1 MEKIDS
7 FSDKYAFMS
16 NFSYSPMTFEGI
28 TVPTA
33 EHAFQ
38 MMKATTREM
47 MEFVAIAPT
56 ASQAK
61 SRGRGVKIRGDW
73 EQIKFDV
80 MYRIQQEKYKQNP
93 YIAAALILTGDAEL
107 EEGNWWHDNTWGNCK
122 CERCRDIE
130 GHNML
135 GNILMK
141 VRGELRNDQT
151 RSI

>member
-7 FSDKYAFMS
+7 FTDKYAFMS
-16 NFSYSPMTFEGI
+16 NFSYSPMEFEGI
-28 TVPTA
+28 SVPTA

-38 MMKATTREM
+38 MMKASTQDMREFIAM
-47 MEFVAIAPT
+47 APT

-73 EQIKFDV
+73 EQIKFDI
-80 MYRIQQEKYKQNP
+80 MYRIQLAKYRQNP
-93 YIAAALILTGDAEL
+93 HLLASLLATGDAEL
-107 EEGNWWHDNTWGNCK
+107 EEGNWWHDNIYGNCK

-130 GHNML
+130 GYNML

-141 VRGELRNDQT
+141 VRERLREEEN
-151 RSI
+151 

>member
-1 MEKIDS
+1 MEKEKIDS
-7 FSDKYAFMS
+7 FSGEYAFMS
-16 NFSYSPMTFEGI
+16 NFSYSPMEFEGI
-28 TVPTA
+28 SVPTA

-38 MMKATTREM
+38 MMKASTDDMRQ
-47 MEFVAIAPT
+47 FVAMAPT

-73 EQIKFDV
+73 EQIKFDI
-80 MYRIQQEKYKQNP
+80 MYRIQQEKYRQCP
-93 YIAAALILTGDAEL
+93 HLRTQLLATDDAEL
-107 EEGNWWHDNTWGNCK
+107 EEGNWWHDNIWGNCK

-141 VRGELRNDQT
+141 VRKELKQND
-151 RSI
+151 S

>member
-1 MEKIDS
+1 MEKINS
-7 FSDKYAFMS
+7 FTDKYAFMS
-16 NFSYSPMTFEGI
+16 NFSYSPMEFEGI
-28 TVPTA
+28 SVPTA

-38 MMKATTREM
+38 MMKASTQDMREFIAM
-47 MEFVAIAPT
+47 APT

-80 MYRIQQEKYKQNP
+80 MYRIQLAKYRQNP
-93 YIAAALILTGDAEL
+93 HLRVVLLATGDAEL

-122 CERCRDIE
+122 CEHCRDIE

-141 VRGELRNDQT
+141 VRKELREEEN
-151 RSI
+151 

>member
-7 FSDKYAFMS
+7 FTGEYAFMS
-16 NFSYSPMTFEGI
+16 NFSYSPMKFADI

-38 MMKATTREM
+38 MMKTTDRNM
-47 MEFVAIAPT
+47 REFVAMAPT

-73 EQIKFDV
+73 EQIKFSV
-80 MYRIQQEKYKQNP
+80 MYQIQTAKYRQNP
-93 YIAAALILTGDAEL
+93 HLRTALLATGDAEL
-107 EEGNWWHDNTWGNCK
+107 AAGTWWHDNTWGDCK
-122 CERCRDIE
+122 GERCRDIE
-130 GHNML
+130 GYNML

-141 VRGELRNDQT
+141 VRERLREEEN
-151 RSI
+151 

>member
-7 FSDKYAFMS
+7 FTDKYAFMS
-16 NFSYSPMTFEGI
+16 NFSYSPMEFEGI
-28 TVPTA
+28 SVPTA

-38 MMKATTREM
+38 MMKASTQDMREFIAM
-47 MEFVAIAPT
+47 APT

-73 EQIKFDV
+73 EQIKFDI
-80 MYRIQQEKYKQNP
+80 MYRIQLAKYRQNP
-93 YIAAALILTGDAEL
+93 HLLASLLATGDAEL
-107 EEGNWWHDNTWGNCK
+107 EEGNWWHDNIYGNCK

-135 GNILMK
+135 GNILMI
-141 VRGELRNDQT
+141 VRKELREEEK
-151 RSI
+151 

>member
-7 FSDKYAFMS
+7 FTDKYAFMS
-16 NFSYSPMTFEGI
+16 NFSYSPMEFEGI
-28 TVPTA
+28 SVPTA

-38 MMKATTREM
+38 MMKASTQDMREFIAM
-47 MEFVAIAPT
+47 APT

-73 EQIKFDV
+73 EQIKFDI
-80 MYRIQQEKYKQNP
+80 MYRIQLAKYRQNSHLL
-93 YIAAALILTGDAEL
+93 ASLLATGYAEL
-107 EEGNWWHDNTWGNCK
+107 EEGNWWHDNIYGNCK

-141 VRGELRNDQT
+141 VRKELREEEN
-151 RSI
+151 

>member
-7 FSDKYAFMS
+7 FSEEYSFLS
-16 NFSYSPMTFEGI
+16 NFSYSPMIFEGI
-28 TVPTA
+28 NIPTA

-38 MMKATTREM
+38 MMKASTDDMRQ
-47 MEFVAIAPT
+47 FVAMAPT

-80 MYRIQQEKYKQNP
+80 MYRIQQAKYRQNP
-93 YIAAALILTGDAEL
+93 HLRTALLATGDAEL
-107 EEGNWWHDNTWGNCK
+107 EEGNWWHDNIWGNCK
-122 CERCRDIE
+122 CERCKDVE

-141 VRGELRNDQT
+141 VRKELQTNDY
-151 RSI
+151 

>member
-16 NFSYSPMTFEGI
+16 NFSYSPMKFADI

-38 MMKATTREM
+38 MMKTTDRNM
-47 MEFVAIAPT
+47 REFVAMAPT

-80 MYRIQQEKYKQNP
+80 MYRIQREKYRQNP
-93 YIAAALILTGDAEL
+93 HLRTALLATGDAEL

-122 CERCRDIE
+122 CERCRDVE
-130 GHNML
+130 GYNML

-141 VRGELRNDQT
+141 VREKLREEEN
-151 RSI
+151 

>member
-16 NFSYSPMTFEGI
+16 NFSYSPMEFEGI
-28 TVPTA
+28 NIPTA

-38 MMKATTREM
+38 MMKASTDDMRQ
-47 MEFVAIAPT
+47 FVAMAPT

-80 MYRIQQEKYKQNP
+80 MYRIQLAKYRQNP
-93 YIAAALILTGDAEL
+93 HLRTALLATGDAEL
-107 EEGNWWHDNTWGNCK
+107 EEGNWWHDNMWGNCK
-122 CERCRDIE
+122 CERCHDIE

-141 VRGELRNDQT
+141 VRKELREEKN
-151 RSI
+151 

>member
-7 FSDKYAFMS
+7 FTDKYAFMS
-16 NFSYSPMTFEGI
+16 NFSYSPMEFEGI
-28 TVPTA
+28 SVPTA

-38 MMKATTREM
+38 MMKASTQDMREFIAM
-47 MEFVAIAPT
+47 APT

-73 EQIKFDV
+73 EQIKFDI
-80 MYRIQQEKYKQNP
+80 MYRIQLAKYRQNP
-93 YIAAALILTGDAEL
+93 HLLASLLATGDAEL
-107 EEGNWWHDNTWGNCK
+107 EEGNWWHDNIYGNCK

-141 VRGELRNDQT
+141 LRKELREEEN
-151 RSI
+151 

>member
-7 FSDKYAFMS
+7 FSDKYEFLS
-16 NFSYSPMTFEGI
+16 NFSYSPMIFEGI
-28 TVPTA
+28 NIPTA

-38 MMKATTREM
+38 MMKASTDDMRQ
-47 MEFVAIAPT
+47 FVAMAPT

-80 MYRIQQEKYKQNP
+80 MYRIQQEKYRQNP
-93 YIAAALILTGDAEL
+93 HLQTALLATGDAEL
-107 EEGNWWHDNTWGNCK
+107 EEGNWWHDNIYGNCK
-122 CERCRDIE
+122 CERCREIE

-135 GNILMK
+135 GNILMR
-141 VRGELRNDQT
+141 VREELRNDY
-151 RSI
+151 SN

>member
-7 FSDKYAFMS
+7 FSGEHEFLS
-16 NFSYSPMTFEGI
+16 NFSYSPMTFHGI
-28 TVPTA
+28 GVPTA

-38 MMKATTREM
+38 MMKASTDDMRQ
-47 MEFVAIAPT
+47 FVAMAPT

-80 MYRIQQEKYKQNP
+80 MYRIQQEKYRQNP
-93 YIAAALILTGDAEL
+93 HLRKLLLATGDAEL
-107 EEGNWWHDNTWGNCK
+107 EEGNWWHDNTYGNCK

-141 VRGELRNDQT
+141 VREELRNDY
-151 RSI
+151 SN

>member
-7 FSDKYAFMS
+7 FSGKYAFMS
-16 NFSYSPMTFEGI
+16 NFSYSPMKFEGI
-28 TVPTA
+28 SVPTA

-38 MMKATTREM
+38 MMKASTDDMRQ
-47 MEFVAIAPT
+47 FVATAPT

-80 MYRIQQEKYKQNP
+80 MYRIQVAKYRQNP
-93 YIAAALILTGDAEL
+93 HLRTALLATGDAEL

-122 CERCRDIE
+122 CERCRDVE
-130 GHNML
+130 GYNML

-141 VRGELRNDQT
+141 IRGKLREEEN
-151 RSI
+151 

>member
-1 MEKIDS
+1 MSKIDS
-7 FSDKYAFMS
+7 FTDEYAFMS
-16 NFSYSPMTFEGI
+16 NFSYSPMKFSDI

-38 MMKATTREM
+38 MMKTTDPNMREFIAM
-47 MEFVAIAPT
+47 APT

-80 MYRIQQEKYKQNP
+80 MYRIQLAKYRQNP
-93 YIAAALILTGDAEL
+93 HLRTALLATGDAEL

-122 CERCRDIE
+122 CERCRDVE
-130 GHNML
+130 GYNML

-141 VRGELRNDQT
+141 VRNKLCEEKN
-151 RSI
+151 

>member
-16 NFSYSPMTFEGI
+16 NFSYSPMEFEDI

-38 MMKATTREM
+38 MMKTTDQNMRK
-47 MEFVAIAPT
+47 FVAMAPT

-73 EQIKFDV
+73 EQIKFDI
-80 MYRIQQEKYKQNP
+80 MYRIQLAKYKQNP
-93 YIAAALILTGDAEL
+93 HLLASLLATGNAEL

-122 CERCRDIE
+122 CKRCRDIE

-141 VRGELRNDQT
+141 VRKQLHEEKN
-151 RSI
+151 